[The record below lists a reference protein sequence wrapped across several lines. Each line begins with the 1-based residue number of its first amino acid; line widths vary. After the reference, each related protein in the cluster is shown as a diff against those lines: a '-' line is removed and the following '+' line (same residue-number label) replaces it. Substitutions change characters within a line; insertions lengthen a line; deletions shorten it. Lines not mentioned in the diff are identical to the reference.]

1 MKSNNSVSRRDD
13 NNIPDGATATY
24 LMTTEPA
31 TSGLVSAQHNI
42 MMGNVQA
49 IHSQTDE
56 SMSVISGFLA
66 SQHVMMEHFEATSER
81 TTEHIESMKET
92 FDRTTER
99 ILGIMERLEVML
111 QEQKA
116 KNVREAKSMKRSD
129 KKEEKAHVQ

>member
-24 LMTTEPA
+24 LM
-31 TSGLVSAQHNI
+31 
-42 MMGNVQA
+42 
-49 IHSQTDE
+49 
-56 SMSVISGFLA
+56 
-66 SQHVMMEHFEATSER
+66 HVMMEHLEATSER

-99 ILGIMERLEVML
+99 ILGIMERLEAML